1 MTDAGRA
8 KGRDGGMFLPVT
20 MGALIAAEA
29 AALLSL
35 LIARQ
40 GSLAAAFVFGSA
52 LVDALWAL
60 SARFYAPCGLRAATA
75 SGAPRLLAR
84 HLGAAA
90 LIGVA
95 LEAGTLA
102 GAPAASVLVLADWRP
117 LRMAIFTVI
126 GYVLALAWLVLARR
140 GLVARA
146 ARAMREGVRRARVW
160 LRRPAHSALALVAVG
175 GGVFLAWAISRAGG
189 YRLGAVLV
197 FVLSAEAVAAHLLYC
212 ATARRAMPAITF
224 AVVAFSAGC
233 SIIAAFPVSN
243 MMSWDDQIHY
253 QHAVGISY
261 VVDEE
266 TTASDRALFPPLDR
280 IEPGFAVNAGFNRF
294 PIDRHQ
300 TWFAFQVALFERELN
315 EHADAASVRVT
326 PGLSEDVTSV
336 SVLAHAPAAAGLW
349 LGRLLH
355 LPFTATFVLGRLSN
369 LAVYCAIGYAAIRL
383 IPCKKLLLA
392 VLLLLPLNVFVASNY
407 SYDYWVT
414 ALTALGLAL
423 FVREYGKK
431 GAPDLRAVAAS
442 FGVLVLA
449 FAPKAVYFPILGIVF
464 LLLFS
469 RRISGRAARRAVAY
483 AVGAVLVLGLLV
495 MLPILFSATGDVSD
509 LRGGDGVN
517 SSKQVAFILA
527 DVPRF
532 IGIVAHFLVH
542 EYLPIPIVENHYLSF
557 AFFSDLVT
565 VAPYLV
571 GFTSAFIGAVAL
583 LDSNRTSMRLV
594 SWPGRLWM
602 SFVAVATLYLICT
615 ALYISYTAVGAG
627 TVAGVQPRYLVPL
640 LIPVMLFIFNLK
652 ISVERRPGVDIGF
665 CAAGAVVLFAC
676 VWLLIVSRVIV

>member
-1 MTDAGRA
+1 MNA
-8 KGRDGGMFLPVT
+8 FLPVT
-20 MGALIAAEA
+20 LGLLVVAECA
-29 AALLSL
+29 VLLSL
-35 LIARQ
+35 LAGRA
-40 GSLAAAFVFGSA
+40 GSLAAAFVLGCA
-52 LVDALWAL
+52 LVDAVWVL
-60 SARFYAPCGLRAATA
+60 SVRFYALQGAGAA
-75 SGAPRLLAR
+75 GEPAPLGLLAR

-90 LIGVA
+90 LIGVL
-95 LEAGTLA
+95 LEVGTLA
-102 GAPAASVLVLADWRP
+102 GAPAGSVLAFADWRP
-117 LRMAIFTVI
+117 LRMAIFAVI
-126 GYVLALAWLVLARR
+126 GYVLVFAWIVLVRQ

-146 ARAMREGVRRARVW
+146 VHAVRAGMGRALVW
-160 LRRPAHSALALVAVG
+160 LRRPAHLALLFAVLG
-175 GGVFLAWAISRAGG
+175 GGILVAWAISRAGG

-197 FVLSAEAVAAHLLYC
+197 FVLSTEAVAAHLLYC
-212 ATARRAMPAITF
+212 ATVRRAMPAITF

-294 PIDRHQ
+294 PIDSHQ

-315 EHADAASVRVT
+315 ERADAASVRVT

-355 LPFTATFVLGRLSN
+355 LPFTATFVLGRLFN

-414 ALTALGLAL
+414 ALTALGIAL
-423 FVREYGKK
+423 FVREYGKE
-431 GAPDLRAVAAS
+431 GAPDLRVVAAS

-469 RRISGRAARRAVAY
+469 RRISGRAARRAVAC
-483 AVGAVLVLGLLV
+483 AVGAVLVLGLV
-495 MLPILFSATGDVSD
+495 MMLPLLFSATGDVSD
-509 LRGGDGVN
+509 VRGGDGVN
-517 SSKQVAFILA
+517 SSKQIAFILA

-532 IGIVAHFLVH
+532 LGIVAHFLVH

-583 LDSNRTSMRLV
+583 LDSDRTSMRLV

-602 SFVAVATLYLICT
+602 SFAAVATLYLICT

-640 LIPVMLFIFNLK
+640 LIPAMLFIFNFK

-665 CAAGAVVLFAC
+665 CAASAVVLFAC